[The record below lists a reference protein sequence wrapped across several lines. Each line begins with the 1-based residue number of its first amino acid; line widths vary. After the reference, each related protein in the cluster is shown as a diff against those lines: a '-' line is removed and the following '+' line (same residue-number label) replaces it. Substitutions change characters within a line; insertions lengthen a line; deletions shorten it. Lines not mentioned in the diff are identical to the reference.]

1 MKVMRTFSLSD
12 SQFRFDSRTCHHM
25 LAAFVVGSP
34 HKSEGCFFFFPRVLH
49 KIKKSLYMQRRYLCL
64 QVVHVCET

>member
-12 SQFRFDSRTCHHM
+12 AQFRFDSRTCHHM

-34 HKSEGCFFFFPRVLH
+34 H
-49 KIKKSLYMQRRYLCL
+49 
-64 QVVHVCET
+64 